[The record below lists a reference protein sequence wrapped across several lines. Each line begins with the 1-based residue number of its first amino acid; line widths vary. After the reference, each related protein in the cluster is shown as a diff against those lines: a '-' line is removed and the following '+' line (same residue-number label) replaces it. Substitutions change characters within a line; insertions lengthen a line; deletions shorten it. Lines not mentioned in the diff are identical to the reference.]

1 MKTAT
6 AMRPVILV
14 GRNNG
19 VGLTCDA
26 AILRRALDG
35 GRTVVFCGTR
45 AVPLGGFILNR
56 RRLRDAAIVFI
67 ERIHALWLPFGH
79 RRILI
84 PNQERFPL
92 RHIWRL
98 PLVEEVL
105 CKSADAYDIFSRLHS
120 NAVQTGFTSRDNL
133 CRGIQPDYGAF
144 FHLAGKSTFKGTQPL
159 LDTWAAHPRWPLL
172 TVVAHPKSK
181 WNDHGAANVLMIR
194 RTLSREDLV
203 SLQNSCGV
211 HLCPS
216 VAEGW
221 GHSIAEGASC
231 RALVVT
237 TDASPMNE
245 VVSEDRGCLIRS
257 RFAGPRPGHL
267 GRLFVPAE
275 GALEECVERVL
286 ALTAA
291 ERMSR
296 GLAARAWFEENDAR
310 FAERMRVVAQR
321 IDD

>member
-6 AMRPVILV
+6 AVRPVILV

-19 VGLTCDA
+19 VGLTCDT
-26 AILRRALDG
+26 AILRRAFEG
-35 GRTVVFCGTR
+35 SRTVVSCGTR
-45 AVPLGGFILNR
+45 AVPFGGFILNR
-56 RRLRDAAIVFI
+56 RRLRDAAIVFV

-105 CKSADAYDIFSRLHS
+105 CKSADAYDIFSRLHA
-120 NAVQTGFTSRDNL
+120 NAVFTGFTSRDNL
-133 CRGIQPDYGAF
+133 MPRIEPDYSAF

-159 LDTWAAHPRWPLL
+159 LDCWAAHPHWPLL
-172 TVVAHPKSK
+172 SVVTHPNSK
-181 WNDHGAANVLMIR
+181 WNDHGAANILIIK
-194 RTLSREDLV
+194 RTLSREELV
-203 SLQNSCGV
+203 MLQNSCGV

-221 GHSIAEGASC
+221 GHSIVEGASC
-231 RALVVT
+231 RALVLT

-245 VVSEDRGCLIRS
+245 EITGERGCLIRS
-257 RFAGPRPGHL
+257 RFAGPRPGYL
-267 GRLFVPAE
+267 GRIFVPDE
-275 GALEECVERVL
+275 GALEECVEKVL
-286 ALTAA
+286 AMSIA
-291 ERMSR
+291 ERR
-296 GLAARAWFEENDAR
+296 RKGQAARAWFEENDAR
-310 FAERMRVVAQR
+310 FTARMREVAER